1 MGDQAS
7 ERNETQR
14 NAMQY
19 NVTALSGRTGA
30 IGEGEKSLFCSL
42 AVLNLLVPCCIKNGT
57 VNISNTVMIDK
68 RFQLAEWK

>member
-42 AVLNLLVPCCIKNGT
+42 AVLNLLVPLNHVVSKMG
-57 VNISNTVMIDK
+57 
-68 RFQLAEWK
+68 L

>member
-1 MGDQAS
+1 MKQGLYVCGMGDQAS

-30 IGEGEKSLFCSL
+30 IGEGEKVYF
-42 AVLNLLVPCCIKNGT
+42 AVWPC
-57 VNISNTVMIDK
+57 
-68 RFQLAEWK
+68 